1 MLPRPGYQWQNDTK
15 NVSCHPGGKCDIL
28 LTWYGEP
35 PRVMCV
41 FCVFP
46 RKHQKKDLNLGGKYQ
61 TWCIFMVLFV
71 MLKWFPQSSTCNLFR
86 LVSYF
91 PCDSP
96 VLDPKEGCEVPSPLV
111 ALLLTHGANVNRC
124 DARGK
129 TPLMHVRDA
138 KMLDGFLCWQHVLK
152 KGQIYRELLKYLTWT
167 CFNTHVDKKPRRS
180 SRKRMEYSKY
190 PQILR
195 CKTKSLPGMV
205 QFYTKYSRKGL
216 CKAGE
221 TWQTGESDGPLLL
234 KPFFG
239 WCKSTP
245 VETQLNMKP

>member
-1 MLPRPGYQWQNDTK
+1 MFHVILGI
-15 NVSCHPGGKCDIL
+15 GKRHEV
-28 LTWYGEP
+28 Y
-35 PRVMCV
+35 VCV
-41 FCVFP
+41 VVGCFP
-46 RKHQKKDLNLGGKYQ
+46 RNIQKKDPNFGWEISNLMHLSGR
-61 TWCIFMVLFV
+61 FV
-71 MLKWFPQSSTCNLFR
+71 ILKWFPQSNTCNLFG

-91 PCDSP
+91 PWDSP

-111 ALLLTHGANVNRC
+111 ALLLTHGANVHRC

-138 KMLDGFLCWQHVLK
+138 KILDGLFLLATCPK
-152 KGQIYRELLKYLTWT
+152 EMQIYRLTWT
-167 CFNTHVDKKPRRS
+167 CFNRHVDKKPRRS

-195 CKTKSLPGMV
+195 WKKKLPGMV

-221 TWQTGESDGPLLL
+221 TWQTGGSDGPLLL

-239 WCKSTP
+239 WCKSTS